1 MSVRDDVREFND
13 RDFPKY
19 GEPKVSDSGL
29 IGRAPFSGVFS
40 GVVGKLRTRG
50 ESESLSNDE

>member
-29 IGRAPFSGVFS
+29 IGRAPFSGV
-40 GVVGKLRTRG
+40 VGKLRTRG